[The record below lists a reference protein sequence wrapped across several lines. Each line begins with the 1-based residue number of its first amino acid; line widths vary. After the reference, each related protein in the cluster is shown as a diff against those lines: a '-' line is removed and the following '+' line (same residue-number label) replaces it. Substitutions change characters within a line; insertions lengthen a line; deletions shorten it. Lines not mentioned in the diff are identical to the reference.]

1 MRYHPIHKLECID
14 ARKHASYWGMF
25 SDKKKSAEGEAAV
38 DDTVVLLA
46 RRSSKRG
53 ECFFFYR
60 KLNALYLLSSLV
72 RICIMITLNSYLNM
86 PSSIS

>member
-1 MRYHPIHKLECID
+1 MHKLECID

-46 RRSSKRG
+46 RRSSKRR
-53 ECFFFYR
+53 ECF
-60 KLNALYLLSSLV
+60 V
-72 RICIMITLNSYLNM
+72 IM
-86 PSSIS
+86 